1 MLVPVLVF
9 VLWDLAVANHGVAL
23 TRADLRRHFN

>member
-9 VLWDLAVANHGVAL
+9 VLWDLAVANHGEAPL
-23 TRADLRRHFN
+23 PADLRRHFN